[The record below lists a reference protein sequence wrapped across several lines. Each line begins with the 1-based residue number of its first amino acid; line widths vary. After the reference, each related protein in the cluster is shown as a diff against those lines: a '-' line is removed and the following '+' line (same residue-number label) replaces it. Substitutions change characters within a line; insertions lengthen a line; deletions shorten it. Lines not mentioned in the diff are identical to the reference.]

1 MSSSDIAALV
11 ETLRR
16 VGYSAV
22 VSDCCDQVGLR
33 EQTMTSGINPVSRD
47 AGVLVGFARTVRS
60 VPVDAIPDEPY
71 SAEIDFIDSL
81 RPDDVVVG
89 SVEAP
94 GAFWGELFSTAAKA
108 RGAVGVVVDGLI
120 RDQARIEKMG
130 FPVFARGARPTD
142 SLGRISIRE
151 QDTALSIAGVAV
163 RSGDLI
169 VADVDG
175 VTVVPADAIAEV
187 ATRAIEKATTETDA
201 RRLLEEGA
209 LLRDAWN
216 RFRVL

>member
-1 MSSSDIAALV
+1 MTEPTTHELV

-16 VGYSAV
+16 VAYSAV
-22 VSDCCDQVGLR
+22 VSDCCDQLGLR
-33 EQTMTSGINPVSRD
+33 EQTMSSGITPVSRE

-81 RPDDVVVG
+81 RPDDVVVAT
-89 SVEAP
+89 VEAP

-142 SLGRISIRE
+142 SLGRISIGE
-151 QDTALSIAGVAV
+151 QDSAIEIAGVTV

-175 VTVVPADAIAEV
+175 VAVVPAESIAEV
-187 ATRAIEKATTETDA
+187 AARAIEKATTETDA